1 MENAEVFTCKMC
13 KSNYVS
19 KARLEEHIQDKHT
32 TKGGWMHCQLCE
44 YKFRKATKLTEHMI
58 ACHDQGG
65 VTKNLTVAE
74 EFNCSLCSFSTNT
87 SFNLVQ
93 HQSKVHTEKAEQDG
107 YFNCGHCPF
116 RAATLN
122 AIKSHRYLTHFQKNL
137 EEVGFDITQLVSCIV
152 CSAQFS
158 GKDRLRCHLLERH
171 NMDPTIPGT
180 GRTGGT
186 RYFSCAYCEA
196 TYQYLSKLETHEKTS
211 HSELPSQIHNYCCPV
226 CNFKPMTMYALE
238 VHKKQAHGD
247 LDSMVNKPVVDNV
260 KSEVPMTQI
269 KFSNSL
275 LKFRSTEGTPSGIIR
290 PLSSITGM
298 IKEGL
303 KEDLIKEGL
312 IKEGLKEDG
321 NRLLNAEKVREEEQP
336 PLKKLKVEELAQ
348 RLSKP
353 ASGLAVKPMHGV
365 AFKPALPPS
374 NGKTGNQPGP
384 IIACNLCS
392 FR

>member
-1 MENAEVFTCKMC
+1 MFFTNVITPCSVMENADVFTCKMC

-19 KARLEEHIQDKHT
+19 KARLEEHIQEKHT

-93 HQSKVHTEKAEQDG
+93 HQSKVHTEKAEGDG

-186 RYFSCAYCEA
+186 RYFSCAYCDA
-196 TYQYLSKLETHEKTS
+196 TYQYLSKLETHERTS

-247 LDSMVNKPVVDNV
+247 LDSMVNKPVDNM

-275 LKFRSTEGTPSGIIR
+275 LKFRSTEGTPSGVIR

-298 IKEGL
+298 IKGGLEG
-303 KEDLIKEGL
+303 
-312 IKEGLKEDG
+312 DG
-321 NRLLNAEKVREEEQP
+321 NKLLNTEQEQP
-336 PLKKLKVEELAQ
+336 PLKKLKVEELSQ
-348 RLSKP
+348 RLSNKS
-353 ASGLAVKPMHGV
+353 ASGHAVKPILGV
-365 AFKPALPPS
+365 VSKPSVPPS
-374 NGKTGNQPGP
+374 NGKTVNQPGP

>member
-1 MENAEVFTCKMC
+1 
-13 KSNYVS
+13 
-19 KARLEEHIQDKHT
+19 
-32 TKGGWMHCQLCE
+32 MHCQLCE
-44 YKFRKATKLTEHMI
+44 YKFRKAAKLTEHMV
-58 ACHDQGG
+58 ACHDQGK

-74 EFNCSLCSFSTNT
+74 EFNCSLCNFSTNT

-93 HQSKVHTEKAEQDG
+93 HQSKVHTEKAEKDG
-107 YFNCGHCPF
+107 NFNCGHCPF
-116 RAATLN
+116 RAGTLN

-158 GKDRLRCHLLERH
+158 GRDRLRSHLLDRH

-180 GRTGGT
+180 GRTGGM

-196 TYQYLSKLETHEKTS
+196 SYQYLSKLETHEKTS

-238 VHKKQAHGD
+238 VHKKQAHGE
-247 LDSMVNKPVVDNV
+247 LDSLVNKPVDNV
-260 KSEVPMTQI
+260 KPDVPMTEI

-275 LKFRSTEGTPSGIIR
+275 LKFRSTEGTPSGVIR
-290 PLSSITGM
+290 PLSSITGVV
-298 IKEGL
+298 KEGS
-303 KEDLIKEGL
+303 KEDR
-312 IKEGLKEDG
+312 
-321 NRLLNAEKVREEEQP
+321 NRLPLDSEKVAEQYEP
-336 PLKKLKVEELAQ
+336 PLKKLKVEELSQ
-348 RLSKP
+348 RLAQP
-353 ASGLAVKPMHGV
+353 AKGLAVKTIKGV
-365 AFKPALPPS
+365 ASKQAIPLPV
-374 NGKTGNQPGP
+374 NQLGP

>member
-1 MENAEVFTCKMC
+1 MISCSVMENAEVFTCKMC

-19 KARLEEHIQDKHT
+19 KARLEEHIQEKHT

-44 YKFRKATKLTEHMI
+44 YKFRKATKLTEHMV

-93 HQSKVHTEKAEQDG
+93 HQSKVHTEKAEKDG

-137 EEVGFDITQLVSCIV
+137 QEVGFDITQLVSCIV

-158 GKDRLRCHLLERH
+158 GKDRLRSHLLERH

-226 CNFKPMTMYALE
+226 CSFKPMTMYALE
-238 VHKKQAHGD
+238 VHKKQAHGE
-247 LDSMVNKPVVDNV
+247 LDSMMTKPVDNV
-260 KSEVPMTQI
+260 KPEVPMTEI

-275 LKFRSTEGTPSGIIR
+275 LKFRSTEGTPSGVIR

-298 IKEGL
+298 VKEGS
-303 KEDLIKEGL
+303 KEDR
-312 IKEGLKEDG
+312 
-321 NRLLNAEKVREEEQP
+321 NRLALNSEKVREQCEP
-336 PLKKLKVEELAQ
+336 PLKKLKVEELSQ

-353 ASGLAVKPMHGV
+353 AAGLAVKPIHGL
-365 AFKPALPPS
+365 ASKPAIPLPV
-374 NGKTGNQPGP
+374 NGKTVNQPGP